1 MMDDL
6 AHRLA
11 VDVRGSF
18 PELVELIGGRLFS
31 GLRRITGSRE
41 EAEDLTQEAFIRAFR
56 ALNGYPKEQIETLRV
71 EAWMWT
77 IALNL
82 GRNHIRDQARRPTP
96 VAQVEVGSVDTDP
109 ADDLVWDSR
118 LGGLGIHQRRAVV
131 LRHVVGLGTG
141 EISEITGRPEGT
153 VKADIHRALGKLKNM
168 MEEEQ

>member
-1 MMDDL
+1 MDDL

-11 VDVRGSF
+11 ADVSGTF

-31 GLRRITGSRE
+31 GLRRITGNRA
-41 EAEDLTQEAFIRAFR
+41 EAEDLTQEALIRAYK
-56 ALNGYPKEQIETLRV
+56 ALNGYPKHQIETLRV

-82 GRNHIRDQARRPTP
+82 GRNHIRDRARRPTP
-96 VAQVEVGSVDTDP
+96 VAEVEMGSIDP
-109 ADDLVWDSR
+109 DPTDDLVWDSR
-118 LGGLGIHQRRAVV
+118 LGRLAIQQRRAVV

-153 VKADIHRALGKLKNM
+153 VKADIHRALEKLRNI
-168 MEEEQ
+168 MEEER